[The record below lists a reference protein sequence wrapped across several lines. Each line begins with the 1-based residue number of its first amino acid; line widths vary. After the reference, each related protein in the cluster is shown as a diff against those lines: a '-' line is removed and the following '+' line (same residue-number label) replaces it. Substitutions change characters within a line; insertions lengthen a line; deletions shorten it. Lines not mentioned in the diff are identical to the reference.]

1 MFARRPTPG
10 GIFFFAMNGPAPSK
24 LLQWGVLGALFL
36 VITVISVLFT
46 HERLTTAKSKLPVI
60 AVLKDFSLTNQNG
73 AVVTLADLRGKVW
86 VADIIFTRCPG
97 PCRRMTKD
105 MARLQD
111 IWPTETPVRFVS
123 LTTDPTNDTPPVL
136 KRFAAEFKADND
148 RWNFL
153 TGPKQAIVDLAV
165 GGLLLTTVDK
175 SEADRQSAEDM
186 FIHST
191 IFVIVDKRGQLR
203 ASVETD
209 NEQALTRIRDFVEQL
224 LHER

>member
-1 MFARRPTPG
+1 
-10 GIFFFAMNGPAPSK
+10 MNGPAPSK
-24 LLQWGVLGALFL
+24 PLQTAVLGMLFVVIALIAALFAR
-36 VITVISVLFT
+36 
-46 HERLTTAKSKLPVI
+46 ERLSATNIAKSKLPVI
-60 AVLKDFSLTNQNG
+60 NVLKDFSLTNQNG

-86 VADIIFTRCPG
+86 VGDIIFTRCPG

-111 IWPTETPVRFVS
+111 LWPADAPVRFVS
-123 LTTDPTNDTPPVL
+123 LTTDPTNDTPAVL
-136 KRFAAEFKADND
+136 KRFADEFKADSA
-148 RWNFL
+148 RWDFL
-153 TGPKQAIVDLAV
+153 TGPKKSIVDVAV

-175 SEADRQSAEDM
+175 SETDREAANDL

-209 NEQALTRIRDFVEQL
+209 NEQALTRVREIVEQL
-224 LHER
+224 LQER